1 MNPTTEQPQ
10 PPGAP
15 VLSVSRLKIG
25 RAGQGAAGAIVSAN
39 EFTLAAGESL
49 GIVGESGSG
58 KSMTAKALTG
68 LLPPGVEA
76 SGVAEYGGR
85 NLLEFAERDWRT
97 IRGSEIGTVMQ
108 DPFTMLNPVMRIATI
123 LVESLP
129 PGRRLT
135 RVEKREEAVRRL
147 AEVGI
152 NDPSVADRY
161 PFQLSGGM
169 RQRVA
174 IAAALA
180 RDPKVLIADEP
191 STALDVVTQREVL
204 ALIKRIQQARGMSL
218 ILITHDL
225 RVAFATCDRIHVLYA
240 GSLVEAAA
248 ADDMQREPRH
258 PYTQGLLLSEPPADR
273 RVRGLVAIPGSV
285 PAAGEVQDCCPFAAR
300 CQWAAPECRDGMP
313 KLDVVADGHESR
325 CVRLPGIRTEMA
337 EIRARAAEPA
347 PSLPDGRHGPA
358 LIEVDH
364 VEKAF
369 TSGNRTVRAVD
380 DVTLTVRDGESVGI
394 VGESGSGKTTLAR
407 MLVGLET
414 PTGGD
419 IRIDGISVRSWRA
432 LSDRDR
438 RKLRRTVQTVFQDPY
453 SSLNPMRSI
462 GWTLKEAITTHAD
475 DAVDVT
481 GQVGEL
487 LTSVGLPRD
496 YAQRRPAALSGG
508 ERQRIAIAR
517 ALAAGPRLL
526 ICDEPVS
533 ALDMSVQ
540 AQILNLLEQLRTD
553 RGISYLFITHDL
565 SIVRQASEFLYVM
578 NSGRVVES
586 GPTEVVL
593 DSPEHAYTG
602 ELLRSIPRT
611 DGNWLSAP
619 A

>member
-1 MNPTTEQPQ
+1 MNPTTKQPQ
-10 PPGAP
+10 PLRAP
-15 VLSVSRLKIG
+15 VLRVSRLKIA
-25 RAGQGAAGAIVSAN
+25 RAGHGAGGAIVSGSD
-39 EFTLAAGESL
+39 FTLAAGESV

-68 LLPPGVEA
+68 LLPAGLEA

-85 NLLEFAERDWRT
+85 NLLELNERDWRT

-108 DPFTMLNPVMRIATI
+108 DPFTMLNPVMRCGHI
-123 LVESLP
+123 LTESLA
-129 PGRRLT
+129 PGRRLS
-135 RVEKREEAVRRL
+135 RAAKRAEAVRRL
-147 AEVGI
+147 SEVGI
-152 NDPSVADRY
+152 SDPSVADRY

-180 RDPKVLIADEP
+180 RDPQVLIADEP

-248 ADDMQREPRH
+248 ATDMQSDPQH

-273 RVRGLVAIPGSV
+273 RVQGLVAIPGSV
-285 PAAGEVQDCCPFAAR
+285 PAAGEVEDQCPFAAR
-300 CQWAAPECRDGMP
+300 CQWARPECRDGMP
-313 KLDVVADGHESR
+313 KLELVAHGHESR
-325 CVRLPGIRTEMA
+325 CLRLPEIRTEMA
-337 EIRARAAEPA
+337 ELRVKATEPA
-347 PSLPDGRHGPA
+347 PPPAGGRGGTP
-358 LIEVDH
+358 LIEVEH
-364 VEKAF
+364 VEKVF
-369 TSGNRTVRAVD
+369 TSGGRTVRAVD
-380 DVTLTVRDGESVGI
+380 DVSLTVSDGESVGI

-414 PTGGD
+414 PSGGE
-419 IRIDGISVRSWRA
+419 IVIDGVSARSWSK

-438 RKLRRTVQTVFQDPY
+438 RRLRGTVQTVFQDPY
-453 SSLNPMRSI
+453 SSLNPMRTV
-462 GWTLKEAITTHAD
+462 GWTLQEAVTTHHRD
-475 DAVDVT
+475 EGDAT
-481 GQVGEL
+481 KQVGKL
-487 LTSVGLPRD
+487 LESVGLPRE

-508 ERQRIAIAR
+508 ERQRVAIAR
-517 ALAAGPRLL
+517 ALAARPRLL

-540 AQILNLLEQLRTD
+540 AQILNLLEKLRDD

-565 SIVRQASEFLYVM
+565 SIVRQASEYLYVM
-578 NSGRVVES
+578 NGGRVVES
-586 GPTEVVL
+586 GPTEGVL
-593 DSPEHAYTG
+593 DDPEHAYTG
-602 ELLRSIPRT
+602 QLLRSIPRA
-611 DGNWLSAP
+611 DGNWLRAP

>member
-1 MNPTTEQPQ
+1 MNDSIEQPGA
-10 PPGAP
+10 PGAP
-15 VLSVSRLKIG
+15 VLSVRRLKIG
-25 RAGQGAAGAIVSAN
+25 RAGLGGAGAIVSAN
-39 EFTLAAGESL
+39 EFDLAAGESI

-68 LLPPGVEA
+68 LLPPGVVA
-76 SGVAEYGGR
+76 NGVAEYGGR
-85 NLLEFAERDWRT
+85 NLLGFSEREWRS
-97 IRGSEIGTVMQ
+97 IRGSEICTVMQ
-108 DPFTMLNPVMRIATI
+108 DPFTMLNPVMRCGHI
-123 LVESLP
+123 LQESMA
-129 PGRRLT
+129 PGRRLS
-135 RVEKREEAVRRL
+135 RAERRAESVRRL

-152 NDPSVADRY
+152 TDESVVDRY

-240 GSLVEAAA
+240 GALVEAAGA
-248 ADDMQREPRH
+248 GAMQSEPLH

-273 RVRGLVAIPGSV
+273 RVRELVAIPGSV
-285 PAAGEVQDCCPFAAR
+285 PSAGEVQDRCPFATR
-300 CQWAAPECRDGMP
+300 CQWVAEVCRDGVP
-313 KLDVVADGHESR
+313 ELQAVADGHESR
-325 CVRLPGIRTEMA
+325 CVRLPEIRTEMA
-337 EIRARAAEPA
+337 EIRVRAVEPA
-347 PSLPDGRHGPA
+347 PALPDGRTGAA
-358 LIEVDH
+358 LVEVEHIEKV
-364 VEKAF
+364 F
-369 TSGNRTVRAVD
+369 NSGSRTVRAVD
-380 DVTLTVRDGESVGI
+380 DASLVVRDGESVGI

-414 PTGGD
+414 PTAGD
-419 IRIDGISVRSWRA
+419 IRIDGISVRDWRA
-432 LSDRDR
+432 LGDQDR
-438 RKLRRTVQTVFQDPY
+438 RKLRKTVQMVFQDPY

-462 GWTLKEAITTHAD
+462 GWTLKEAITTHQSGPAD
-475 DAVDVT
+475 IAGRVSD
-481 GQVGEL
+481 L
-487 LTSVGLPRD
+487 LESVGLHRE
-496 YAQRRPAALSGG
+496 YAQRRPSALSGG

-540 AQILNLLEQLRTD
+540 AQILNLLEHLRTE

-565 SIVRQASEFLYVM
+565 SIVRQASDFLYVM
-578 NSGRVVES
+578 NGGRVVES
-586 GPTEVVL
+586 GPTEAVL
-593 DSPEHAYTG
+593 DRPQHAYTG
-602 ELLRSIPRT
+602 ELLRSVPRS
-611 DGNWLSAP
+611 DGNWLGASA
-619 A
+619 